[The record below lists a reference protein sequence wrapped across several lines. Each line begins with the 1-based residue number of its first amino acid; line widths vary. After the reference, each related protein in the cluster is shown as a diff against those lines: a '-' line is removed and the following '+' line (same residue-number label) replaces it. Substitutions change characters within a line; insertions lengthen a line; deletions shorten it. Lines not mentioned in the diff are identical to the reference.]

1 MDLLRIK
8 ALYPLFFILFTN
20 QLVLAANSTENSSSY
35 FLAYSYLTKYKSVA
49 IEEMNRTGIPASIT
63 LAQGMYESGFGKSEL
78 AVKGNNHFGIKCK
91 SNWTGAKMY
100 YTDDE
105 PDECFRKYNTSRDS
119 YRDHSDFLVG
129 RDYYR
134 SLFDLPRTDYKA
146 WASGLKKAGY
156 ATDPNYSSKLIAI
169 IQRFKLYEYDYM
181 VAPQDE
187 EIEPVPNNDYLYI
200 YANDGVFAS
209 TVGAPRTTNQL
220 TNLRRIDVILQ
231 QSIEERPMWV
241 APRSLSGG
249 PVIDIDPDQIK
260 GSIQVPIRRATT
272 AANESNAN
280 VAQETQTAQPI
291 AAEIAVLNKP
301 NSHKQNETIVNFEP
315 LLGASQQ
322 ANSNFDAKQTQTQTP
337 ITATE
342 KAEINQTIVN
352 NEAIWVNK
360 TKAVRYNY
368 NITPT
373 EIAKQYGLKTSDILA
388 YNDLSNEQMNIS
400 AGTNVYIE
408 PKKNRYLGSEK
419 IHIVQ
424 NKQDMWDISQ
434 QYGLLL
440 SDLYKRNTMREN
452 TQPLLGEQIVL
463 KGKTDYPPKIRY
475 ERKQPDADIANIS
488 ADSPQATNTNSIFRR
503 TALDSNNGLVL
514 ETTAQPKKAQ
524 PIKSAATKVQYHT
537 VKQGDNLKDIA
548 SKFNTTEE
556 KIRAANNLNNNTK
569 VKSGDILLI
578 IQ

>member
-1 MDLLRIK
+1 MHLFRIK
-8 ALYPLFFILFTN
+8 RLYLLFFILFAG
-20 QLVLAANSTENSSSY
+20 QLLLAANSTENSSSY
-35 FLAYSYLTKYKSVA
+35 FLAYSYLTKYKSIA

-105 PDECFRKYNTSRDS
+105 PDECFRKYNTSRES
-119 YRDHSDFLVG
+119 YRDHSDFLVN

-146 WASGLKKAGY
+146 WANGLKKAGY

-169 IQRFKLYEYDYM
+169 IQRFKLYEYDYIQL
-181 VAPQDE
+181 PQEE
-187 EIEPVPNNDYLYI
+187 EIETAPNADDLYI
-200 YANDGVFAS
+200 YASDGVFAS
-209 TVGAPRTTNQL
+209 TVGAPRTTSQL

-249 PVIDIDPDQIK
+249 PVIDVDPDQIK
-260 GSIQVPIRRATT
+260 GTIQVPIRKAT
-272 AANESNAN
+272 AATESNLN
-280 VAQETQTAQPI
+280 IAQETQTAQPI
-291 AAEIAVLNKP
+291 VAEIAVLNKP
-301 NSHKQNETIVNFEP
+301 NSYKQNETIVNFEP
-315 LLGASQQ
+315 LLDASQQ
-322 ANSNFDAKQTQTQTP
+322 ANTNFDAKQTPIQPTQIAP
-337 ITATE
+337 ENATD
-342 KAEINQTIVN
+342 NQTIAN
-352 NEAIWVNK
+352 NEAIWINK
-360 TKAVRYNY
+360 TKAVRYNH

-388 YNDLSNEQMNIS
+388 YNDLNNEQMNIS

-408 PKKNRYLGSEK
+408 PKKNRYLGNEK

-424 NKQDMWDISQ
+424 NKQDMWDIAQ

-475 ERKQPDADIANIS
+475 ERKQPNTDMANIPTN
-488 ADSPQATNTNSIFRR
+488 SPQANNTNSIFRR
-503 TALDSNNGLVL
+503 TALDSNNGLVF
-514 ETTAQPKKAQ
+514 ETTAQPQKTQ

-537 VKQGDNLKDIA
+537 IKQGDNLKDIA